1 MKRWMASNAYNTLG
15 DGVVENQGYDSSIGG
30 LFIHGTN
37 DKTKIEWTKEAKY
50 LDGDIWCYVE
60 KKTERGRSVEK
71 KMFSRFGDLSNEKD
85 IGLQISGMKAE
96 IEKEFGPHYEIISQ
110 FDEVDKRF
118 EDSME

>member
-1 MKRWMASNAYNTLG
+1 
-15 DGVVENQGYDSSIGG
+15 
-30 LFIHGTN
+30 
-37 DKTKIEWTKEAKY
+37 
-50 LDGDIWCYVE
+50 
-60 KKTERGRSVEK
+60 
-71 KMFSRFGDLSNEKD
+71 MFSRFGDLSNEKD